1 MWDFLWRARPM
12 GQAFILALVV
22 MVFSSLPFLFT
33 PSVGTLKLTV
43 QEIPEAYERGE
54 HGPIVD
60 GALVGDEFP
69 GCRWSLPADLDKDD
83 LAGPPAPRGLVC
95 DEPAAA
101 ELIDHEYPVM
111 VLRERAS
118 VDSGWKVVHDTHS
131 LRMPD
136 RQPPLALAAHLAIL
150 LLVVGILL
158 RDLPV
163 RADLVRARNVVL
175 RRPWVLA
182 VVPLAMFGGAAV
194 FNTLLPIDTER
205 VAEMTDLFEAAA
217 PGALGI
223 IVFLPLF
230 EEAVFRQWLY
240 VRTIDKLPAWA
251 VAIGS
256 AWFFMLMHVFNPQ
269 VMALPGYLPT
279 VFVGGLAFF
288 WVRHRFNSFSLAA
301 LAHMLNNGLAF
312 GLGWMLQN

>member
-1 MWDFLWRARPM
+1 M

-22 MVFSSLPFLFT
+22 MIFSTAVALFLT

-43 QEIPEAYERGE
+43 QEIPEAYERCE

-69 GCRWSLPADLDKDD
+69 GCRWSLPADLEKDA
-83 LAGPPAPRGLVC
+83 LAGPPAPRRLVC
-95 DEPAAA
+95 DESAAA
-101 ELIDHEYPVM
+101 ELIDHEYPLM
-111 VLRERAS
+111 DLRKRFTDDPGWQVVDHLFS
-118 VDSGWKVVHDTHS
+118 V
-131 LRMPD
+131 RMPD
-136 RQPPLALAAHLAIL
+136 RQPPLALAAHLGIL

-158 RDLPV
+158 RDLPL
-163 RADLVRARNVVL
+163 RADLVRAREVIF

-182 VVPLAMFGGAAV
+182 VVPLAMFGGATV
-194 FNTLLPIDTER
+194 FNTILPVDVER
-205 VAEMTDLFEAAA
+205 MEDMMNLFEATA
-217 PGALGI
+217 PGLLGI
-223 IVFLPLF
+223 VVVLPLF

-269 VMALPGYLPT
+269 VIALPGYLPT
-279 VFVGGLAFF
+279 IFLGGLAFF
-288 WVRHRFNSFSLAA
+288 WVRHRCNSFSLAA
-301 LAHMLNNGLAF
+301 LAHMLNNGLGL